1 MLRLF
6 LLPALVAAFATT
18 ASAQTIV
25 VRPNDRSMMPPAA
38 EQIRVSVGVN
48 MFVPAPSDNSEQSL
62 KAQEDARRMVYNL
75 AAHECT
81 ILRDIL
87 ASECRLDTI
96 NINVQRVPAN
106 QNFGQA
112 KSEGFNITGNIGFR
126 IVPK

>member
-1 MLRLF
+1 
-6 LLPALVAAFATT
+6 
-18 ASAQTIV
+18 
-25 VRPNDRSMMPPAA
+25 
-38 EQIRVSVGVN
+38 
-48 MFVPAPSDNSEQSL
+48 
-62 KAQEDARRMVYNL
+62 MVYNL